1 MRFAILGIVLSF
13 VTVTPLHAQDRQPN
27 FLFLLTDDQRFD
39 TLGCA
44 GHPIVKTPHLD
55 KIAAGG
61 IRFRNSFVTT
71 PICPASRASI
81 LTGLYERTH
90 KYTFGTP
97 PIAADLCANSYPAQL
112 RQAGYRTA
120 LIGKLGVAVEAGQS

>member
-1 MRFAILGIVLSF
+1 MRFVIVVPVLLFAAVSPLG
-13 VTVTPLHAQDRQPN
+13 AQDHKPS

-44 GHPIVKTPHLD
+44 GHPIVKTPNLD
-55 KIAAGG
+55 KIAARGV
-61 IRFRNSFVTT
+61 RFRNSFETT

-97 PIAADLCANSYPAQL
+97 PIAAKQ
-112 RQAGYRTA
+112 TA
-120 LIGKLGVAVEAGQS
+120 LSFPA